1 MESTAT
7 ELLGSI
13 IYSLPDRPD
22 RTPIYLGETDK
33 KLGTIKVECENNK
46 CVIRLWFD
54 AGDAQ

>member
-1 MESTAT
+1 MESTTT

-13 IYSLPDRPD
+13 IYSLPD